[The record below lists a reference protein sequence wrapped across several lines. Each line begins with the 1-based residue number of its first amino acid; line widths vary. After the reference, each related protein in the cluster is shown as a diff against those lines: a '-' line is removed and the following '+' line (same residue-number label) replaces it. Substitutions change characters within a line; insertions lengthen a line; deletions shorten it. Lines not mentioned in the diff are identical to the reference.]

1 MKLVIPKTN
10 DGRTVRAVI
19 NNRICKGKEY
29 SVVSPLEETF
39 NAGKP
44 EKPLSANA
52 WVENPVIINITA
64 EKDKILNNLNL
75 KDKKIFTCNNDKWR
89 QTICV
94 ASLCFSYW

>member
-1 MKLVIPKTN
+1 MAIKTWFGGVCCVPRACRRIDITIIILVKLVIPKTK
-10 DGRTVRAVI
+10 DGRTVKAVI

-64 EKDKILNNLNL
+64 EKDKIL
-75 KDKKIFTCNNDKWR
+75 K
-89 QTICV
+89 
-94 ASLCFSYW
+94 